1 MYCNALHA
9 LCNTCSKL
17 DGFHI
22 CLTGT
27 YSAFQF
33 THYHYFYF
41 SPLSSA
47 LSFYHSHISPA
58 LTPSYVLS
66 FDLTSEFFKILSHQP
81 VNCTTKGSLREWKS
95 DWTNTVSLTINRL
108 LMKVIHRWI
117 TQQTQAVQTSNNN
130 KSNLPSKH
138 SSGLNMLTLPMQI
151 CIDFHLDDKQMKQLA
166 CHRRRLNKFMFLH
179 LG

>member
-66 FDLTSEFFKILSHQP
+66 FYLTSEFFQDSLSSTGKLYNKGQP
-81 VNCTTKGSLREWKS
+81 ERVEIIKLETES
-95 DWTNTVSLTINRL
+95 
-108 LMKVIHRWI
+108 
-117 TQQTQAVQTSNNN
+117 
-130 KSNLPSKH
+130 
-138 SSGLNMLTLPMQI
+138 
-151 CIDFHLDDKQMKQLA
+151 
-166 CHRRRLNKFMFLH
+166 RLNEHRQLDNKPTAYESYTQVNYTANTSSANVQQQ
-179 LG
+179 